1 MVVWMVMIMVIMMM
15 MVVGINDDG
24 SGDSSDGPCNKT
36 ISLCNDK
43 PSDIG
48 NALPSS
54 ISFQST
60 TLAE

>member
-1 MVVWMVMIMVIMMM
+1 MVMMMVIMMI
-15 MVVGINDDG
+15 VGISNDG
-24 SGDSSDGPCNKT
+24 SDDGPCNKT